1 MEEQFFFFYSTE
13 EKNLAKIVISKVG
26 LVNHVIFSS
35 IGESRFSPLWESSSP
50 FSLHGEEKFSQ
61 NRDQRG
67 RLGQSRD
74 FHADSTM
81 FSFALRGEPY
91 SSRESQKIF
100 SSVFLRVQ
108 HMPDR
113 LQKDS
118 S

>member
-1 MEEQFFFFYSTE
+1 MLLLYSSE
-13 EKNLAKIVISKVG
+13 RKNFARIVISVVD

-35 IGESRFSPLWESSSP
+35 IGGSRFSPLRKSSSLLK
-50 FSLHGEEKFSQ
+50 LHGIGNFCQ
-61 NRDQRG
+61 NRNQRG
-67 RLGQSRD
+67 RFDQSRD
-74 FHADSTM
+74 FHANSTM

-91 SSRESQKIF
+91 SSREGRKNF
-100 SSVFLRVQ
+100 SKVFQGVQ